1 MQPNRGFAH
10 PVKVS
15 SVFGKEEEMTL
26 LSYPFVSLS
35 QVAKNMIYIYIYILY
50 IYLYSI
56 HIVYIFII
64 HSGVFHLLKG
74 TFVLLAVLSYW
85 TNDTVISLM
94 LYILVR
100 GYFKTRYPYNG
111 HEVFQTSMDTVG
123 PYSLD

>member
-1 MQPNRGFAH
+1 M
-10 PVKVS
+10 
-15 SVFGKEEEMTL
+15 L

-35 QVAKNMIYIYIYILY
+35 QVAKNMIYIYILYIY

-85 TNDTVISLM
+85 INDTVISMM
-94 LYILVR
+94 LYILVT
-100 GYFKTRYPYNG
+100 GYFKTRSRYPYNG